1 MRDRLEAEHEAHNV
15 QYPDKQFVGRYRGSI
30 YAAICDRCLLRA
42 TLIRLIYPNSIISTS
57 RIPFPSSG

>member
-42 TLIRLIYPNSIISTS
+42 ALIMLIYPESHHINIQNALSKVA
-57 RIPFPSSG
+57 